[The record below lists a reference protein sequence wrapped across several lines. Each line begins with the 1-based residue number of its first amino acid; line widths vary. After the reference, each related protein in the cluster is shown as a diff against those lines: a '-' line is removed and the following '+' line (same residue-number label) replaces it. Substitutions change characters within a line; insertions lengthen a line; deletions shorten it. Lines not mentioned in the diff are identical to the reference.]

1 MMALTLEKEGNNM
14 TDYMY
19 NRTWEE
25 IEDMLDRAEKHQNWH
40 YSQLQDTKD
49 NKTRMMH
56 MRNYK
61 VLEGVIK
68 SLRWTLGDR
77 SIKNPLE

>member
-1 MMALTLEKEGNNM
+1 M

-25 IEDMLDRAEKHQNWH
+25 IENMLDRAEKHQNWH

-61 VLEGVIK
+61 ALEGVIK